1 MKQTLLQ
8 MTQTLLRSI
17 KGEEID
23 SITDTAEALAV
34 ADIIRE
40 VYYSMISTQ
49 DFPEL
54 GTVFNLTASGDNTK
68 PVLMTVPDTIVAMDW
83 LKYNRRTINDTK
95 DVWTQLIYMELPDFL
110 KRQALLNPTNTWV
123 GTLSLTVNGSDTFSM
138 YYRNDQSPMYFTSY
152 NDKTLLFDGYDSAVS
167 TTLEQVKT
175 EGWGY
180 VDPSWTVS
188 DSFTPLLDS
197 QQFDILLKDAKAMV
211 WQELKSIENQ
221 GAVRSARFGRI
232 KAEAK
237 KHRVNYKNRGEYY
250 TSYPN
255 YGRK

>member
-23 SITDTAEALAV
+23 SITDTAESLAV

-40 VYYSMISTQ
+40 VYFSMISTQ

-54 GTVFNLTASGDNTK
+54 GTVFNLTSSGDNTK
-68 PVLMTVPDTIVAMDW
+68 PVLMTVPDTIVALDW
-83 LKYNRRTINDTK
+83 IKYNRRTITDTK
-95 DVWTQLIYMELPDFL
+95 DIWTEIKYMELPDFL
-110 KRQALLNPTNTWV
+110 KRQALLDPTNTWV
-123 GTLSLTVNGSDTFSM
+123 STLALTVNGSDTFSM
-138 YYRNDQSPMYFTSY
+138 YYRNDMSPMYFTSY

-167 TTLEQVKT
+167 TTLEQSKT
-175 EGWGY
+175 ECFGY

-221 GAVRSARFGRI
+221 GAVKAARFGKI

-237 KHRVNYKNRGEYY
+237 KHRVNYRNRGEYY
-250 TSYPN
+250 TGYPN